1 MNAKTMTTPLNQ
13 DKPDTRPT
21 GREIIAHMKMI
32 KATVMQET
40 DIEIGCLFL
49 HKFAKMDKN
58 SKEHTELFREIE
70 EREGALLRKKVK
82 QYPWIA
88 NCFYEKHLD
97 GERENKNTED
107 MPQKLDRIYRKA
119 LQRREQEYLNRRQS
133 IWTCVGV
140 AFGMVVMLAYLIT

>member
-1 MNAKTMTTPLNQ
+1 MNVKTMTTPLNQ

-58 SKEHTELFREIE
+58 SKVYTELFYEIE
-70 EREGALLRKKVK
+70 KREGVLLRKKVK
-82 QYPWIA
+82 KYPWMA

-107 MPQKLDRIYRKA
+107 MSQKLDRIYRKA
-119 LQRREQEYLNRRQS
+119 LQRREQKYLDRQQS
-133 IWTCVGV
+133 IWICIGV
-140 AFGMVVMLAYLIT
+140 VFGMASMLTYLII